1 MNEAVLNAYAK
12 RLHDMTLCKSRE
24 DPWDLEWYTEGP
36 FWRRTDMRY
45 SREYKIIPDYEIADA
60 KHGMALSDIA
70 AESAQL
76 ESDLRDYRAQAESNE
91 LPRTDYLIEHVH
103 NLNVRTRMLLGEKMS
118 FDQMSQ
124 GLYGLTAPAYD
135 YSRFD
140 AIMEDLNT
148 ALPGNGSVR
157 EKVLA
162 FRDKI
167 SIPREKLLT
176 VLKGTTRA
184 FHDMSVQNMDIT
196 GNSMPRVRVREL
208 PSKSMVFLSI
218 LFGYDYNHLEYERNF
233 NLLYPW
239 TVDRVMD
246 YIGHEME
253 PGHLTFFEKRLQ
265 TMIDTCWPEMGIVS
279 QYSSSSAFTEGS
291 ARYAIS
297 MCFNHSM
304 DRQIDFERELI
315 FKTAGLDAGLVELM
329 PLWHRFCEISG
340 YGKLEAT
347 RNMHDGKWSCEQ
359 ALDFLDKY
367 AFLDRDATQD
377 EVRALLDDPAHFVAH
392 DYARDVVKAYFEAV
406 APAVQD
412 QWPLYEKLCCSHVTM
427 QGILDKSFMPAV

>member
-1 MNEAVLNAYAK
+1 MMTEAILNAYAQ

-60 KHGMALSDIA
+60 KHGMSLGDIA
-70 AESAQL
+70 VESARL
-76 ESDLRDYRAQAESNE
+76 ESDLRSYRAQARPDE

-140 AIMEDLNT
+140 AIMEDLDV
-148 ALPGNGSVR
+148 ALPGSGSAR
-157 EKVLA
+157 EKALA
-162 FRDKI
+162 FREKI
-167 SIPREKLLT
+167 AIPRESLLT
-176 VLKGTTRA
+176 VLKGTTQA
-184 FHDMSVQNMDIT
+184 FHDLSVQNMEIT

-297 MCFNHSM
+297 MCFGHSTE
-304 DRQIDFERELI
+304 QQLDFERELI
-315 FKTAGLDAGLVELM
+315 FKPAGLDTGLVELM
-329 PLWHRFCEISG
+329 PLWHRFCE
-340 YGKLEAT
+340 
-347 RNMHDGKWSCEQ
+347 Q
-359 ALDFLDKY
+359 AFDFLNGY
-367 AFLDRDATQD
+367 AFLDRDATQED
-377 EVRALLDDPAHFVAH
+377 VRALLDDPAHFVAH
-392 DYARDVVKAYFEAV
+392 DYARDTVKAYFETV
-406 APAVQD
+406 APDVRD
-412 QWPLYEKLCCSHVTM
+412 QWPLYEKLCRSHVTM
-427 QGILDKSFMPAV
+427 QGILNKSFVPTV